1 MSERARATFTDAAG
15 DSWRVIV
22 TIGKIKSV
30 RQLVNDETGKS
41 VDLFEYVNDNLAY
54 RLYIDPVLLADVLWV
69 LCKDEAEGRKIDKS
83 AFLDRLNGETLEVA
97 ELAFEEAF
105 IDFFPKS
112 QRGQA
117 ELIAQTAREFR
128 TTLRKTQQEA
138 VLSEIRKQTPASSGS

>member
-1 MSERARATFTDAAG
+1 MNERARATFTDAAG

-22 TIGKIKSV
+22 TIGKIKAV
-30 RQLVNDETGKS
+30 RQLVNDDTGKS

-138 VLSEIRKQTPASSGS
+138 VLNEIRKQTPASSGT